1 MYASTGNY
9 QNTSYCIL
17 FFFNAAFKAKQIR
30 FSAELKMGQA

>member
-17 FFFNAAFKAKQIR
+17 FFFNAAKQIR